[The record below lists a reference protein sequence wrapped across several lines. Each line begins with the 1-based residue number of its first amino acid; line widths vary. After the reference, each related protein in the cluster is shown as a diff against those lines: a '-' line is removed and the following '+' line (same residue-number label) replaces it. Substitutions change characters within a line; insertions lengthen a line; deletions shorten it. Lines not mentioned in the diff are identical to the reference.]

1 MPRAIIYSLLV
12 ALSLIQSSAS
22 AQTQTITLEKYREA
36 ETTTGNPESELYDED
51 EFCNILRQALASD
64 ILGEADKMRAEY
76 RLEIAAK
83 NRPGTPAADFKFE
96 SRDGKTESLHT
107 LQTDKPILLLFY
119 DPDCD
124 HCMQTIAD
132 LKKRGISG
140 MADVV
145 AIYAEEDRQR
155 WEETAEAL
163 PQEWTVGY
171 ALDPIQDDETYV
183 FLSSP
188 TVYLLDR
195 DKKVL
200 LKDTNIA
207 TVEKKLR

>member
-1 MPRAIIYSLLV
+1 MQRAIIYSLLV

-36 ETTTGNPESELYDED
+36 ETTTGNPESELYNED

-83 NRPGTPAADFKFE
+83 NRPGTTASDFKFE
-96 SRDGKTESLHT
+96 SRDGKTESLHS

-124 HCMQTIAD
+124 HCMETIAD

-145 AIYAEEDRQR
+145 AIYAEEDRER